1 MLSVALGLQ
10 ALQLLHKLFV
20 DLQIEGV
27 MPNMGGIHTQQQ
39 QVCYPISK
47 QAYAMNC
54 FTVLYT
60 AGKMK
65 VIPMKKNC
73 THKSMYVLTEK
84 KEKKIEYPC
93 RPQF

>member
-39 QVCYPISK
+39 QVYYPISK

-54 FTVLYT
+54 FSRLYSWKNE
-60 AGKMK
+60 GYSNE
-65 VIPMKKNC
+65 KNC
-73 THKSMYVLTEK
+73 THNLCM
-84 KEKKIEYPC
+84 
-93 RPQF
+93 F